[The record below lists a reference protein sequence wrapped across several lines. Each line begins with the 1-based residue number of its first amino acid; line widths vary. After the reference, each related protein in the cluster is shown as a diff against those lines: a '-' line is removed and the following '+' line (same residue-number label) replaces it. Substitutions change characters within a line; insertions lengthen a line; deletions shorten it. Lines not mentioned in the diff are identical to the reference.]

1 VHAGTGVMDRV
12 LSARLIIL
20 EHFNIHV
27 FAEFR
32 RNHMFHV
39 LGNDILLG
47 LYMNKFGRKKKKE
60 RKFPDFRCTNL

>member
-1 VHAGTGVMDRV
+1 M
-12 LSARLIIL
+12 
-20 EHFNIHV
+20 EHFNIHA

-47 LYMNKFGRKKKKE
+47 LYMNKFGRTKKKKK
-60 RKFPDFRCTNL
+60 RKFPDFSCTNL